1 MSTENRRQDDITI
14 QVIAE
19 RMSALHSDVN
29 DLRDTLKDSMKEMT
43 TAVTKLVLIEERQIY
58 INQSYN
64 RLSDSLDKLN
74 SRNEALEVRIDSLEK
89 EQPMTKQV
97 VSWVMKGVYAIV
109 AAAAMFVAKML
120 GLF

>member
-1 MSTENRRQDDITI
+1 MNENRRQDDITI

-29 DLRDTLKDSMKEMT
+29 DLKDTLKDSMKEMT
-43 TAVTKLVLIEERQIY
+43 TAVTKLVLIEERQTY

-74 SRNEALEVRIDSLEK
+74 THNEELEVRIDTLEK
-89 EQPMTKQV
+89 SQPMTNQV
-97 VSWVMKGVYAIV
+97 VSWVMRAVYAIV
-109 AAAAMFVAKML
+109 AAAMMYIAKML
-120 GLF
+120 GFF